1 MHWGGLGAMQLPYR
15 GLQSKGNAVP
25 ACAADVCLCFLQDHE
40 GSAACRLLP
49 PLPEVP
55 TQSSTESR

>member
-1 MHWGGLGAMQLPYR
+1 MQLPYR